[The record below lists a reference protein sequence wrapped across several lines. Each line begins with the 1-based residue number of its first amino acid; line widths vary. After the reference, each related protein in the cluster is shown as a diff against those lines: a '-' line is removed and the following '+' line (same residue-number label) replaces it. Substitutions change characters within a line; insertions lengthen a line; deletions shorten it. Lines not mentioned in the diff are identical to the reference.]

1 MFSHD
6 ATPGGVFSLKKSKSE
21 AKCLKNREME
31 RISPPATCLRPE
43 NQVSKI
49 ALCDCM
55 NNTM

>member
-21 AKCLKNREME
+21 AKFLKNWEIE
-31 RISPPATCLRPE
+31 RISPLTTCLRPE

-49 ALCDCM
+49 ALCDCI
-55 NNTM
+55 NNPL

>member
-6 ATPGGVFSLKKSKSE
+6 ATPGDVFSLKKSKSE
-21 AKCLKNREME
+21 AKFLKNGKIE
-31 RISPPATCLRPE
+31 RISPLTTCLRPE
-43 NQVSKI
+43 NRVSKI